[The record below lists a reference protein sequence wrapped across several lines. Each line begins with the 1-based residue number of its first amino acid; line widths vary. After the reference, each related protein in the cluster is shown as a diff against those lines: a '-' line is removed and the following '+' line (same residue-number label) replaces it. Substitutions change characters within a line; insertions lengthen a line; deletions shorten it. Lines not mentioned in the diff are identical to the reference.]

1 MEQARNVP
9 HINERIILK
18 WKKKSVVFEDV
29 VKCGYH
35 TSRMHSP
42 T

>member
-18 WKKKSVVFEDV
+18 WKKSVVFEDV
-29 VKCGYH
+29 VKYGYH